1 MQHTPEPYSRR
12 VYYYETDNMG
22 IVHHANYIRWMEE
35 ARMDFM
41 RKVGYVYGDMEAEG
55 IIMPVT
61 GVSCKYIHSMHF
73 DDVFSITVKMTE
85 FSGVR
90 LSLSY
95 RIFSITDGTLA
106 AEGESSHCFLEAKRR
121 FPVNLKKYCVGFY
134 EKFLELSRNDD

>member
-1 MQHTPEPYSRR
+1 MQFMPEPYSRR

-41 RKVGYVYGDMEAEG
+41 RKIGYVYTDMEADG

-61 GVSCKYIHSMHF
+61 GVSCRYIHSMHF
-73 DDVFSITVKMTE
+73 DDVFSITVKMTK

-95 RIFSITDGTLA
+95 QIFSVTDGILA
-106 AEGESSHCFLEAKRR
+106 AEGESSHCFLDAKSR
-121 FPVNLKKYCVGFY
+121 FPVNLKKYCAGFC
-134 EKFLELSRNDD
+134 EKALELTQNNE